1 MKTAQKI
8 LMIIAGAVSIGMTLL
23 WFILSMVF
31 FIGAGN
37 AEFINDYVAEHPDL
51 DAEIVKSVLVMLGVI
66 FCIIAIMALI
76 NCIVSF
82 KGKNTNSKGLLIANI
97 IFGVLSGVEVNIVGA
112 IFGLIARNQSPK
124 TE

>member
-8 LMIIAGAVSIGMTLL
+8 LMIIAGAVSIGLTLL

-37 AEFINDYVAEHPDL
+37 VEFINDYIAEHPDL

-66 FCIIAIMALI
+66 FCIMTIMALL
-76 NCIVSF
+76 NCIVAF
-82 KGKNTNSKGLLIANI
+82 KGKNTNSKGLLIVNI
-97 IFGVLSGVEVNIVGA
+97 VFGALSGVEVNIVGA
-112 IFGLIARNQSPK
+112 IFGLIARNRK
-124 TE
+124 KE